1 MLTRIAVLLVIINLI
16 FVVFST
22 SLSSPTA
29 IYTEDGRFARNDEIC
44 MQDPDY
50 LTSVQKFLCA
60 TSAFERDSK
69 NIDVTQI
76 FGDWIKASLA
86 FIEIFATGGGIADI
100 AGVFQ
105 FESIKLITKIIYTA
119 IIVAATISFISNR
132 YV

>member
-29 IYTEDGRFARNDEIC
+29 IYNEDERFTRSEEIC
-44 MQDPDY
+44 ELDPSY

-60 TSAFERDSK
+60 TSAFERSSTD
-69 NIDVTQI
+69 IDVTQI
-76 FGDWIKASLA
+76 FGDWVKASLA
-86 FIEIFATGGGIADI
+86 FIEIFATGGGIADV

-119 IIVAATISFISNR
+119 IIAGATISFISNR